1 MCYLVNYIVCIIVD
15 GTNKKLSVAYSRFT
29 IVTLKVYLMWANLV
43 PSWLVLI

>member
-15 GTNKKLSVAYSRFT
+15 GTNKKLSVAYRFT